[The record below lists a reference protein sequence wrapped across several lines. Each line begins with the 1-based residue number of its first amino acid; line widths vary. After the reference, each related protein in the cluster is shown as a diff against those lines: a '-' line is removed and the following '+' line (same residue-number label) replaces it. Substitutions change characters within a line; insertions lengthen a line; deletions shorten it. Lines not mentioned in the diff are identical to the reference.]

1 MVYNCRYVRH
11 SLVTGTV
18 ALVFAAIGILL
29 GGFLVTKFKP
39 SARVMASWNI
49 IVGILTALGM
59 TWYMFLG
66 CSDNERAFV
75 LNYPTR

>member
-1 MVYNCRYVRH
+1 M
-11 SLVTGTV
+11 
-18 ALVFAAIGILL
+18 ALAFAAIGILL

-39 SARVMASWNI
+39 SARCMAAWNV

-75 LNYPTR
+75 LDYPLR